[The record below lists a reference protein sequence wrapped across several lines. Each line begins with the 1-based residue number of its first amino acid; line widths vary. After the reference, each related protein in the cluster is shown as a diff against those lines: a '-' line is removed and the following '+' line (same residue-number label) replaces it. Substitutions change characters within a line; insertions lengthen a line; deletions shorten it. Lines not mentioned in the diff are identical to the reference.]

1 MEKNSKIAFGS
12 LSPSDIE
19 ALCFCV
25 SPLMKMRH
33 FRPKFQLH
41 GQTEDFSA
49 PKCGSHVPNRY
60 WGHFQNKTYWEVGV
74 EKDNSDI
81 EPSNIYNILLLFLL
95 THICRPVQRT
105 DPLEEFLEVWSPNQ
119 SLIPPCPTQ
128 FSSSLIKL
136 DLTPIFYKGCCLI
149 TAFTTGE
156 RTWTSKVLWMRK
168 PAIKSESISQIAFD
182 RSRRSVKGVFIR
194 FFYTVLI
201 FSFLSSSY

>member
-1 MEKNSKIAFGS
+1 MAWQKI
-12 LSPSDIE
+12 
-19 ALCFCV
+19 
-25 SPLMKMRH
+25 
-33 FRPKFQLH
+33 FRPKNVVLPYQIDI
-41 GQTEDFSA
+41 EDEDIS
-49 PKCGSHVPNRY
+49 
-60 WGHFQNKTYWEVGV
+60 KTTHLGV
-74 EKDNSDI
+74 EKDL

-182 RSRRSVKGVFIR
+182 RSRRSVKEVFIR
-194 FFYTVLI
+194 FFYTILI
-201 FSFLSSSY
+201 FSFLSSNY

>member
-1 MEKNSKIAFGS
+1 M
-12 LSPSDIE
+12 
-19 ALCFCV
+19 
-25 SPLMKMRH
+25 
-33 FRPKFQLH
+33 
-41 GQTEDFSA
+41 
-49 PKCGSHVPNRY
+49 
-60 WGHFQNKTYWEVGV
+60 

-156 RTWTSKVLWMRK
+156 NLDIQGIMDAETCKKKRVNFPNSIWPIPTLSQRGIYQVFLLFLFSHFSVRILKT
-168 PAIKSESISQIAFD
+168 ESVPPPLQTGNAQDAFC
-182 RSRRSVKGVFIR
+182 SVAKAPGHH
-194 FFYTVLI
+194 
-201 FSFLSSSY
+201 FSTKAKHHRYQGSF

>member
-1 MEKNSKIAFGS
+1 MHIYDFFRDIFSVFG
-12 LSPSDIE
+12 
-19 ALCFCV
+19 
-25 SPLMKMRH
+25 
-33 FRPKFQLH
+33 
-41 GQTEDFSA
+41 DFSRFLGV
-49 PKCGSHVPNRY
+49 KFGFRKSCLCKRNDKYKVC

-81 EPSNIYNILLLFLL
+81 EPSNIYNILLLSLL

-182 RSRRSVKGVFIR
+182 RSRRSVKEVFIR
-194 FFYTVLI
+194 FFFILFL
-201 FSFLSSSY
+201 FSHFSVRAIRGRAHIT